1 MNRNHSSRTTLVPGA
16 IPTINLPIK
25 SFPSSSTCSRP
36 RQSAQSILQKK
47 IEPVE
52 NVITDQYKSFT
63 DFISKTQL
71 LKLVGWSFTYTSDC
85 ASFACHDAIHSVP
98 KYEIYVDNN
107 LVFTVRVLLWSVP
120 AKHDIY
126 SQSLKLITITY
137 LTRLIMDLKLCPG
150 LTDHFAGSC
159 LEHCVP
165 KVFNIKDSTSAP
177 LHQSKWY
184 RSPNCIVLIP
194 PSSAKCL
201 ECVRSESKESLS
213 LKRKRDN
220 LISPAKLKAPISM
233 TSPDRIIKTL
243 QNHRLENKE
252 LKEELKKMQDE
263 ISTCAV
269 SVQKSLGDDFIKIMS
284 TTNRKIPPFMKFFWE
299 EQQKYLSS
307 SKTGVRYHPMI
318 IRYCLGLA
326 AKSSAFYDEI
336 RVDDKKDSG
345 FLVLPSRR
353 RLRDY
358 KNYIRPKQG
367 FNKDVIQE
375 LCNMVSKF
383 QPHEKYAI
391 FLMDEMKIQESL
403 VWDKHNGD
411 LIGFVDLGDIDLN
424 YVALEKVD
432 EIASHVLVFLVRSI
446 VNPLKFSFA
455 NFATTNVTSIQ
466 LFPLFWKAVGILEEK
481 CGIKVVG
488 VCYGG

>member
-1 MNRNHSSRTTLVPGA
+1 MPGENCSIYGCTVSRRAKYKGLSIFKVPAGENQFDKSWREKLVDVVIRDREVDHALRDRIQRKKIYICEKHFSEDQMNRNHSSRTTLVPGA

-25 SFPSSSTCSRP
+25 SFPSSSTSSKP

-52 NVITDQYKSFT
+52 NVITDRYKSFT

-194 PSSAKCL
+194 PSSEKCL

-269 SVQKSLGDDFIKIMS
+269 PVQKSLGDDFIKIMS
-284 TTNRKIPPFMKFFWE
+284 IA
-299 EQQKYLSS
+299 
-307 SKTGVRYHPMI
+307 RYHH
-318 IRYCLGLA
+318 
-326 AKSSAFYDEI
+326 S
-336 RVDDKKDSG
+336 
-345 FLVLPSRR
+345 
-353 RLRDY
+353 
-358 KNYIRPKQG
+358 
-367 FNKDVIQE
+367 
-375 LCNMVSKF
+375 
-383 QPHEKYAI
+383 
-391 FLMDEMKIQESL
+391 
-403 VWDKHNGD
+403 
-411 LIGFVDLGDIDLN
+411 
-424 YVALEKVD
+424 
-432 EIASHVLVFLVRSI
+432 
-446 VNPLKFSFA
+446 
-455 NFATTNVTSIQ
+455 
-466 LFPLFWKAVGILEEK
+466 
-481 CGIKVVG
+481 
-488 VCYGG
+488 